1 MRICWRS
8 NLSNDVIISVYVNM
22 YVAFCDLLQIWKRV
36 WQWHFLVWNGARF
49 FWEPGVTTHQKFL
62 GAPPGPT
69 NKLSGAW
76 ARWQARVWWAD
87 QNSNANFPL
96 LDNLRTVIKSLI
108 YFSHFIGILRDE
120 LRTRP
125 KAVDHLS
132 KYLKE
137 HYDYTELTELYR

>member
-1 MRICWRS
+1 MT
-8 NLSNDVIISVYVNM
+8 
-22 YVAFCDLLQIWKRV
+22 
-36 WQWHFLVWNGARF
+36 F
-49 FWEPGVTTHQKFL
+49 FGLKWGHGF
-62 GAPPGPT
+62 
-69 NKLSGAW
+69 
-76 ARWQARVWWAD
+76 
-87 QNSNANFPL
+87 
-96 LDNLRTVIKSLI
+96 LRTGRHNPPKIPRSTPRGPQTSFRGRGLAGRPEFGEPIKTQMQTFLYLI